1 MNRTHSTSHH
11 LAELDAQL
19 APRDIPWDSFYA
31 DRAKPCPFFVA
42 FPDESLAEWVGS
54 GRIAPGRAL
63 DLGCGHGRNSVY
75 LARQGFRV
83 EGIDLSATAL
93 QWARDRAAEARV
105 DVSWRNG
112 SVFEAQ
118 LPAGAYDLVHD
129 SGCFHHIA
137 PHRREQYVDL
147 VVDALRPGGWFT
159 LTTFRPEGGSGFTD
173 EQVYER
179 GSLGG
184 GLGYTEEQLRAFWS
198 RGLQVQQ
205 VRQMRKPAAGAGLF
219 GEDFLW
225 VLLARK
231 G

>member
-1 MNRTHSTSHH
+1 MTTELPNSR

-19 APRDIPWDSFYA
+19 APRDIRWDTFYA

-54 GRIAPGRAL
+54 GAIAPGRAI
-63 DLGCGHGRNSVY
+63 DLGCGHGRNAVY
-75 LARQGFRV
+75 LAKQGFHV
-83 EGIDLSATAL
+83 EGLDVSATAL
-93 QWARDRAAEARV
+93 QWARDRAAEAGV
-105 DVSWRNG
+105 DVRWRNE
-112 SVFEAQ
+112 SVFDAQ
-118 LPAGAYDLVHD
+118 LAAGSYALVHD

-147 VVDALRPGGWFT
+147 VVHALQPGGWFT
-159 LTTFRPEGGSGFTD
+159 LTTFRPEGGSGYTD
-173 EQVYER
+173 VQVYER

-184 GLGYTEEQLRAFWS
+184 GLGYTEAQLRAFWS
-198 RGLQVQQ
+198 RGLDVQQ
-205 VRQMRKPAAGAGLF
+205 VRQMRKAAPGSQLF

-231 G
+231 R